1 MKILARA
8 LAISAVAT
16 AAALAPAEQASAD
29 PAAFY
34 KGKTLKVTVRSKPGG
49 GYDFFGRLVA
59 RHMPR
64 HMPGEPDAIVINMP
78 GAGGI
83 VATNYLMNRAKRDG
97 TEIAII
103 NREAALAQR
112 LGTKGI
118 KYDIRKLRPV
128 GSTSSSTAVY
138 AITDKLPIKTLAE
151 LKASKQTIKFS
162 ATGRG
167 GGNFQR
173 VMLLKLSG
181 YPTEPITGYQGTQER
196 VLAISRGDVHGT
208 SGGAESMMG
217 PAKEAGLR
225 FIAYLGNAH
234 PKLKGVPDV
243 RTGLTADAR
252 ALAALIAAPMAA
264 GRPFLTTPDVPA
276 DRLAALRAAFKA
288 AMEDPKLLAEANKA
302 KRTIT
307 WTDPKVMEEVYADI
321 MNASDAVI
329 AQFKE
334 LM

>member
-1 MKILARA
+1 MEKLARA
-8 LAISAVAT
+8 LASTAIGI
-16 AAALAPAEQASAD
+16 AAAAAPAGPASAD

-49 GYDFFGRLVA
+49 GYDFYGRLVA

-64 HMPGEPDAIVINMP
+64 HIPGQPDAIVINMP

-118 KYDIRKLRPV
+118 KYDIRKLRAV

-138 AITDKLPIKTLAE
+138 AISAKLPIKTLAD
-151 LKASKQTIKFS
+151 LKAAKQTIKFS

-181 YPTEPITGYQGTQER
+181 YPTEPITG
-196 VLAISRGDVHGT
+196 
-208 SGGAESMMG
+208 
-217 PAKEAGLR
+217 
-225 FIAYLGNAH
+225 
-234 PKLKGVPDV
+234 
-243 RTGLTADAR
+243 
-252 ALAALIAAPMAA
+252 
-264 GRPFLTTPDVPA
+264 
-276 DRLAALRAAFKA
+276 DRKS
-288 AMEDPKLLAEANKA
+288 
-302 KRTIT
+302 
-307 WTDPKVMEEVYADI
+307 VV
-321 MNASDAVI
+321 
-329 AQFKE
+329 
-334 LM
+334 

>member
-1 MKILARA
+1 MKMISKALAFTAIGIAAAAAPADEARA
-8 LAISAVAT
+8 DVAG
-16 AAALAPAEQASAD
+16 
-29 PAAFY
+29 FY
-34 KGKTLKVTVRSKPGG
+34 KGKTIKVTVRSRPGG
-49 GYDFFGRLVA
+49 GYDFYGRLVA

-64 HMPGEPDAIVINMP
+64 HVPGSPSAIVVNMA

-118 KYDIRKLRPV
+118 KYDIRKLRAV

-138 AITDKLPIKTLAE
+138 AITDKLPIKTLAD

-208 SGGAESMMG
+208 SGGAESMIG

-243 RTGLTADAR
+243 RTGLTKDAR
-252 ALAALIAAPMAA
+252 QLAALIAAPMAA

-288 AMEDPKLLAEANKA
+288 AMEDPKLLSEAKKA
-302 KRTIT
+302 RRTIT
-307 WTDPKVMEEVYADI
+307 WTDPKVMEEVYSDI
-321 MNASDAVI
+321 MNASDEVI
-329 AQFKE
+329 AQFKK